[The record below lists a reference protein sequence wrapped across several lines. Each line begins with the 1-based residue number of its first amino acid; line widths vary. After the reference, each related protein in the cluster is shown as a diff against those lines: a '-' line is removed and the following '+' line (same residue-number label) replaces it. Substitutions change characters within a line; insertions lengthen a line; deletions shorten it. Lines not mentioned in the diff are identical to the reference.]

1 MPRVKRPDYSGH
13 INYANSTG
21 INGWLLSAYEDVSKI
36 KFFLFIDGLKIGT
49 FVAARVRVKI
59 NARGVSRRRLGFHIP
74 LSAEWAVTDRSIIV
88 IQPCGSTD
96 FHLSALFTNDRNVS
110 QPPAATPDF
119 NLEVPTNGSIDL
131 SLVVHETMQK
141 HILPTLKHHTGQKDW
156 PTIADLNRALL
167 LKVPDFDKSL
177 LLLGRGSLYA
187 KEFEDAQRTLS
198 IACLL
203 YPDLVDAHYY
213 CGISYLRAGDYPLAV
228 ASLRRSLALD
238 AGAVRSKRD
247 LADALARAARGLPRN
262 EQRAAIEEEALTL
275 LLEVVSAQPSLEITL
290 RAARLAFDQS
300 RFAEALALF
309 QRVADEQPEH
319 VQALTGISRCLVGL
333 RRISEALLMA
343 KRIVEIDPN
352 NETARYQLRVLR
364 FLDDDEGPQ
373 LEGRIGA
380 LEIFADGRIRLDGT
394 GEPVAAGKP
403 SAAEAAQRLSRA
415 EAHWLEICAEGQ
427 RPAEPFIPDQPLDA
441 RFGCHRFREPA
452 SGRERVL
459 WHRDA
464 LAELI
469 RAAGAVPSLARLA
482 VLESLYLPGFQA
494 PKPGERVV
502 VMSRHGIVKFGGG
515 EHFIESMAD
524 HYRSIGLDPIIVG
537 VSNARAGE
545 TGEIGG
551 RRFAFVG
558 DNPSSLRA
566 LVLET
571 GATLVHGI
579 SGTGMLVASALE
591 MMNVQFVYGVHFW
604 REALGSDAGDA
615 FFDKAGA
622 PIPRR
627 EFEFVLTRASS
638 VYANSH
644 YTRHVLEDAFG
655 VRCPVVYSV
664 PHDLERAA

>member
-1 MPRVKRPDYSGH
+1 
-13 INYANSTG
+13 
-21 INGWLLSAYEDVSKI
+21 
-36 KFFLFIDGLKIGT
+36 
-49 FVAARVRVKI
+49 
-59 NARGVSRRRLGFHIP
+59 
-74 LSAEWAVTDRSIIV
+74 
-88 IQPCGSTD
+88 
-96 FHLSALFTNDRNVS
+96 
-110 QPPAATPDF
+110 
-119 NLEVPTNGSIDL
+119 
-131 SLVVHETMQK
+131 MQK

-167 LKVPDFDKSL
+167 LQVPDFDKSL

-203 YPDLVDAHYY
+203 YPGLVDAHYY
-213 CGISYLRAGDYPLAV
+213 CGISYLRAGDYPQAV
-228 ASLRRSLALD
+228 ISLRRSLALD
-238 AGAVRSKRD
+238 PGSLRSKRD
-247 LADALARAARGLPRN
+247 LADALARAARSLPRD
-262 EQRAAIEEEALTL
+262 ESRAAIENEALTL
-275 LLEVVSAQPSLEITL
+275 FLEVASAQPSLEITL

-300 RFAEALALF
+300 RFAEALELF
-309 QRVADEQPEH
+309 RTVADEQPAH
-319 VQALTGISRCLVGL
+319 IQALTGISRCLVGL

-343 KRIVEIDPN
+343 KRIAEIDPN

-364 FLDDDEGPQ
+364 FLDDDDEGPQ
-373 LEGRIGA
+373 QEGRFGA
-380 LEIFADGRIRLDGT
+380 LEIFSDGRIRLDGA
-394 GEPVAAGKP
+394 GDEAAAAGKP
-403 SAAEAAQRLSRA
+403 SAAEVAQQLSRA
-415 EAHWLEICAEGQ
+415 EAHWLEICAEGV
-427 RPAEPFIPDQPLDA
+427 RPAEPFTPDQPLDA
-441 RFGCHRFREPA
+441 RFGCHRFREEA
-452 SGRERVL
+452 SGRERVF

-469 RAAGAVPSLARLA
+469 RAAGAVPSLARLQG
-482 VLESLYLPGFQA
+482 LESLYSPGFQA
-494 PKPGERVV
+494 PKAGDRVV
-502 VMSRHGIVKFGGG
+502 VMSRHGIIKFGGG

-537 VSNARAGE
+537 ISNARAGE

-551 RRFAFVG
+551 RRYAFVTE
-558 DNPSSLRA
+558 NPSSLRA